1 MRNSLALFYE
11 RHLLAKPVSSLF
23 FIFLLTAISTWYI
36 QDFKLDISADSLVLE
51 NDKDLHYYRSINARY
66 GSDDYL
72 IITYTPKTDL
82 FASEVL
88 DDIAALRDGLLE
100 IERVE
105 SVISI
110 LDVPLI
116 ASPAMT
122 LRQLQQGTRLLRD
135 ADTDLDLAQQ

>member
-23 FIFLLTAISTWYI
+23 LIFLLIVISAWYI

-72 IITYTPKTDL
+72 IITYTPKVDL

-88 DDIAALRDGLLE
+88 DDLANLRNSQ
-100 IERVE
+100 
-105 SVISI
+105 SVKYFSRCGCPIFILYLAVVFLFWGIKSI
-110 LDVPLI
+110 
-116 ASPAMT
+116 
-122 LRQLQQGTRLLRD
+122 
-135 ADTDLDLAQQ
+135 